1 MKKIKAKLKMLEFT
15 QEDIPRIREK
25 NELKALECLRKVLE
39 EQIDS
44 VHKQKVEMQAMQ
56 FEKGDEP
63 PQIRKWTHEIEEVAE
78 FDGVVEDVRMAA
90 ENLRGKALQEVRDE
104 EEKKEEEKQKRH
116 YEDEI
121 KLQEAKMAAKL
132 KFEKKMEEVQSKP
145 QKESGAKLPKLI
157 ITKFQGTHLDWQRFW
172 GQFETEIDKANIPTN
187 SS

>member
-1 MKKIKAKLKMLEFT
+1 MLEFT

-25 NELKALECLRKVLE
+25 NELKALERLRKVLE

-44 VHKQKVEMQAMQ
+44 VHKQKVE

-104 EEKKEEEKQKRH
+104 EEKKEEEKRKRH

-132 KFEKKMEEVQSKP
+132 KFEKKMEEVQ
-145 QKESGAKLPKLI
+145 KER
-157 ITKFQGTHLDWQRFW
+157 RF
-172 GQFETEIDKANIPTN
+172 TEGKWSQVTQVNHNKVSRN
-187 SS
+187 SSWLAKVLGSIRDRNRQGKHTNKQFIEPS

>member
-1 MKKIKAKLKMLEFT
+1 MKKIKAKLKMLEFM
-15 QEDIPRIREK
+15 QKDIPRIREK
-25 NELKALECLRKVLE
+25 NELKALERLRKVLE

-44 VHKQKVEMQAMQ
+44 VHKQKVE

-104 EEKKEEEKQKRH
+104 EEKKEEEKRKRH

-132 KFEKKMEEVQSKP
+132 KFEKKMEEVQ
-145 QKESGAKLPKLI
+145 KER
-157 ITKFQGTHLDWQRFW
+157 RF
-172 GQFETEIDKANIPTN
+172 TEGKWSQVTQVNHNKVSRN